1 MKKICQGTLVTG
13 LAALA
18 SGTSAA
24 KVTLSPAQM
33 SVSVEDNVVGDKT
46 FDQRDV
52 GIEDNNNTVR
62 HAVIVQ
68 GYGLLVTALWQLVRG
83 FIQER
88 NVQLSKLRR
97 TAHAQRISTIELA
110 SRLGKRALYP
120 Q

>member
-1 MKKICQGTLVTG
+1 
-13 LAALA
+13 
-18 SGTSAA
+18 
-24 KVTLSPAQM
+24 M

-52 GIEDNNNTVR
+52 GIEDNNTVR

-97 TAHAQRISTIELA
+97 TAHAQRISTIELT
-110 SRLGKRALYP
+110 SRRGKRALYP